1 MPRRD
6 EISHEESHPIYAR
19 FLDMVAK
26 SGEHFQE
33 YVVIVKTP
41 NGSLDWRSSD
51 KTWAMGATARYLELA
66 HGEDHINL
74 RRSVE

>member
-6 EISHEESHPIYAR
+6 EISIHPNYR
-19 FLDMVAK
+19 HFLDMVAK

-41 NGSLDWRSSD
+41 NGTIDWRSSD
-51 KTWAMGATARYLELA
+51 KTWAMGAAERYLNLCHA
-66 HGEDHINL
+66 EDDINL
-74 RRSVE
+74 QRSVE